1 MNHSSVRISRLLRER
16 LSPSGLPPLAA
27 ACVGAA
33 ALLTGC
39 YVVPMQAGQA
49 LPAGPVTVV
58 PAQAPNAAA
67 AAAGAAV
74 AQAPAPTTQNFTARL
89 YPSNAEASRYG
100 TVTGLVTND
109 LNGHGSFSAVIAGE
123 SFQGE
128 ATRAPGGTRSG
139 VANAA
144 GSRGGMLSCRYSMNS
159 ATLGSGTCVLN
170 NGPTFAMH
178 VGG

>member
-1 MNHSSVRISRLLRER
+1 MNPSPLRTVRVLRDR
-16 LSPSGLPPLAA
+16 LSPARLLPLAA
-27 ACVGAA
+27 LCAGSA

-39 YVVPMQAGQA
+39 YVVPMQPGQA
-49 LPAGPVTVV
+49 LPPGPVAVV
-58 PAQAPNAAA
+58 PAQSAYAAPAAA
-67 AAAGAAV
+67 A
-74 AQAPAPTTQNFTARL
+74 PAPVPATQNFTARL

-123 SFQGE
+123 HFQGE
-128 ATRAPGGTRSG
+128 ATRAPGG
-139 VANAA
+139 
-144 GSRGGMLSCRYSMNS
+144 SRGGMLACRYTMNS

-170 NGPTFAMH
+170 NGPTFSMH

>member
-1 MNHSSVRISRLLRER
+1 MNSLSVRPVRVLRDRLSISRLL
-16 LSPSGLPPLAA
+16 PLAA
-27 ACVGAA
+27 LCAGSA

-49 LPAGPVTVV
+49 LPPGPVAVV
-58 PAQAPNAAA
+58 PVQSTNAAPAIA
-67 AAAGAAV
+67 AP
-74 AQAPAPTTQNFTARL
+74 APAPTTQNFTARL

-144 GSRGGMLSCRYSMNS
+144 GSRGGMLACRYTMNS
-159 ATLGSGTCVLN
+159 AALGSGTCVLN

>member
-1 MNHSSVRISRLLRER
+1 MNPSSLRTLRILRER
-16 LSPSGLPPLAA
+16 LSPTRVLPLAA
-27 ACVGAA
+27 LCAASA

-39 YVVPMQAGQA
+39 YVVPMQPGQT
-49 LPAGPVTVV
+49 LPPGPVTVV
-58 PAQAPNAAA
+58 PAGSVNAAA
-67 AAAGAAV
+67 GPA
-74 AQAPAPTTQNFTARL
+74 AQAPAPTTQNFSARL

-144 GSRGGMLSCRYSMNS
+144 GSRGGMLSCRYTMNS